1 MMDPQKWCNKRE
13 EENEERSGHA
23 PAFTHAPRAR
33 EQWLSAWEKSQREFE
48 DASASPLSSMR
59 AMALLR
65 GNDCKLELDK
75 LCSSFNCLLIMTT
88 WMNDINNYLEIGSLI
103 INSL

>member
-1 MMDPQKWCNKRE
+1 M
-13 EENEERSGHA
+13 RSETGTRP

-33 EQWLSAWEKSQREFE
+33 EQWLNAWEKSQREFE
-48 DASASPLSSMR
+48 DASASPLNSMR

-65 GNDCKLELDK
+65 ENDCKLELDK

-88 WMNDINNYLEIGSLI
+88 WVNDINNYLEIGSFM